1 MKFNTEGLILKSQ
14 TLKDDKR
21 LITVLTRSKGVIR
34 CFVRDKRLMAISR
47 SNAIM
52 PLTYSRLTVF
62 SGRDSYIL
70 DDAAA
75 EMTFFEASAELS
87 ALAVAQYFC
96 ELCMFTVPEG
106 SPADEILNLTLNSLY
121 MLSKG
126 TTSELLIKAVFE
138 LRLMAL
144 SGYTPDIL
152 ACSVCG
158 EYEADLMY
166 FLINEG
172 KLVCAS
178 CGGKDLPG
186 ALPLSKGALYALR
199 HSILA
204 EPKKI
209 FSFSISPSSLA
220 MLADCAEGYVL
231 ARTERSFGSLD
242 YYKKVALPL
251 SG

>member
-1 MKFNTEGLILKSQ
+1 MKFNTEGLILRSQ
-14 TLKDDKR
+14 DLRDDKR
-21 LITVLTRSKGVIR
+21 LITILTRSKGVIR
-34 CFVRDKRLMAISR
+34 CFVRDKRLMSISR

-52 PLTYSRLTVF
+52 PLTYSRLTIF

-70 DDAAA
+70 DDAAT
-75 EMTFFEASAELS
+75 ERSFFEAGTELS
-87 ALAVAQYFC
+87 VLAVAQYFC

-106 SPADEILNLTLNSLY
+106 TPAEDILNLTLNSLY

-126 TTSELLIKAVFE
+126 TKSELLIKAVFE

-158 EYEADLMY
+158 EYEADPMY
-166 FLINEG
+166 FMTGEGRLI
-172 KLVCAS
+172 
-178 CGGKDLPG
+178 CGGCGG
-186 ALPLSKGALYALR
+186 ADKAGAVPLSPGALYALR

-209 FSFSISPSSLA
+209 FSFSLSPTSLA
-220 MLADCAEGYVL
+220 QLADCAEGYVL
-231 ARTERSFGSLD
+231 ARTERSFPSLD
-242 YYKKVALPL
+242 YYKKIALPME
-251 SG
+251 